1 MSVDFEQKVFP
12 CTFVPYK
19 IPFAISLWTVIPT
32 IEVSS
37 QIRVTDN
44 ASGSVLNRS
53 STNLL
58 YSQSVSSDTSA
69 FGNGWCSVRLVNSPA
84 RSAISFLSVCC
95 RLLNASA
102 SSILTRYLCVG

>member
-58 YSQSVSSDTSA
+58 YPQSVSSDTSA
-69 FGNGWCSVRLVNSPA
+69 FGSG
-84 RSAISFLSVCC
+84 
-95 RLLNASA
+95 
-102 SSILTRYLCVG
+102 

>member
-19 IPFAISLWTVIPT
+19 IPLAISLWTVIPT

-53 STNLL
+53 TTNLL
-58 YSQSVSSDTSA
+58 YSQSVSSETSA
-69 FGNGWCSVRLVNSPA
+69 FGILRFGKSTSI
-84 RSAISFLSVCC
+84 ISHEPIFGKENV
-95 RLLNASA
+95 
-102 SSILTRYLCVG
+102 

>member
-19 IPFAISLWTVIPT
+19 IPLAISLWTVIPT

-58 YSQSVSSDTSA
+58 YPQSVSSDTSA
-69 FGNGWCSVRLVNSPA
+69 FGSG
-84 RSAISFLSVCC
+84 
-95 RLLNASA
+95 
-102 SSILTRYLCVG
+102 